1 LFDAGNTLVFL
12 DYSRIAT
19 GLGQELGVPL
29 TPEDLAV
36 HAGDASRAM
45 ELAAGSDQERAVVYL
60 ETLVLAA
67 GIPADRLGEVRDCL
81 AQMHR
86 ERHLWSAVPAR
97 THHALERLRAAGLLL
112 GVVSNSDGRADEAL
126 QAAGL
131 RQYFDSVID
140 SSVVGLEKPDPRIFR
155 AALDALG
162 VAAGETLYVGDI
174 YEIDIEGARAAGI
187 EAVLLS
193 ASGPAP
199 ERSCRTAQSIDD
211 LVNLL
216 LSRETP
222 MAPKQFGSR

>member
-19 GLGQELGVPL
+19 GLSQELGVPL
-29 TPEDLAV
+29 APEDLAA
-36 HAGDASRAM
+36 HAGEASRAM
-45 ELAAGSDQERAVVYL
+45 ELAAGSDQERAVIYL
-60 ETLVLAA
+60 ETLVLSA
-67 GIPADRLGEVRDCL
+67 GIPAQRLGEVRDCL

-97 THHALERLRAAGLLL
+97 THDALERLRDAGLLL

-131 RQYFDSVID
+131 RHYFDSVID
-140 SSVVGLEKPDPRIFR
+140 SSLVGVEKPDPRIFR

-162 VAAGETLYVGDI
+162 VAAGEALYVGDI
-174 YEIDIEGARAAGI
+174 YEIDVEGARAAGI

-193 ASGPAP
+193 ESGPAP
-199 ERSCRTAQSIDD
+199 ERSCRTAASIDD

>member
-1 LFDAGNTLVFL
+1 
-12 DYSRIAT
+12 
-19 GLGQELGVPL
+19 
-29 TPEDLAV
+29 
-36 HAGDASRAM
+36 
-45 ELAAGSDQERAVVYL
+45 
-60 ETLVLAA
+60 
-67 GIPADRLGEVRDCL
+67 
-81 AQMHR
+81 MHR

-97 THHALERLRAAGLLL
+97 THHALERLRDAGLLL

-140 SSVVGLEKPDPRIFR
+140 SSVVGVEKPDPRIFR

-162 VAAGETLYVGDI
+162 VTAGETLYVGDI

-193 ASGPAP
+193 ESGPAP